1 MTRAARDRPGQTA
14 GAGPRALTARS
25 VVASVLLGTDPPQL
39 PAGTLVR
46 TAELFGI
53 TEGTTRV
60 AISRMLAAGELQG
73 DGARYRLAGPLLARQ
88 RRQHQSRRAEALPWS
103 GAWRV
108 AVVPAG
114 SRPASERTALRQA
127 MRALRLGEWR
137 EGVWARP
144 DNIEPV
150 DGPHVSEARRQCTW
164 MSATLDGESDDLAG
178 RLWDLAGWANDARR
192 LVGEMDLSQPALD
205 QGRTEQLAPAFV
217 LAASVLRHQQ
227 ADPLLPPA
235 LLPSD
240 WPGEDLR
247 RRYDRFESAFQSL
260 LREWTRARD

>member
-1 MTRAARDRPGQTA
+1 MTRAARDRHVQVA

-39 PAGTLVR
+39 PVGTLVR

-73 DGARYRLAGPLLARQ
+73 DGSRYRLAGPLLARQ
-88 RRQHQSRRAEALPWS
+88 RRQQQSRRAEALPWL

-178 RLWDLAGWANDARR
+178 RLWDLAGWADDARR